1 MRGEK
6 ASEMALRPDWES
18 SGLAESWGCGARQKQ
33 KRRHL
38 FPGKKAAGRD
48 QNNTKT
54 AARVPE
60 GENAREWLKPYNNR
74 AEKPHSVF
82 NLYLMSGV

>member
-1 MRGEK
+1 
-6 ASEMALRPDWES
+6 MALGPDWES
-18 SGLAESWGCGARQKQ
+18 SGLAESWGCGAGQKQ

-38 FPGKKAAGRD
+38 FPGKKSHESKAAGRD

-74 AEKPHSVF
+74 AEQPHNVF
-82 NLYLMSGV
+82 NLDLMSGV